1 MELVF
6 LYVNLSKNEFIE
18 KCGFNFSPNYYFEIE
33 YQEGLYTLLEKSTKK
48 IVSENFFDESGCI
61 SNITAIVGENGV
73 GKTTLLD
80 YIFLSDFSV
89 KQIKNNNY
97 DDYFLEQ
104 YEYKK
109 KVAIYKDGNQLICYH
124 NIENFNTNV
133 DFKCIYLSKDSNELK
148 DMLVYNKDYKNLTK
162 IFITNS
168 QYSIGELSTHGSLS
182 MLALNPNSLNLLKQ
196 SFYEK
201 SYFHNKKLYGGFY
214 EISVMLGQYRSLSE
228 FQSILDVLYLKYI
241 SKQNEKSIFENLLK
255 RNLKISFKRIDIYL
269 KRWIDKINGQNINDK
284 DDKTQLKTYYDI
296 WQSALSNME
305 NAAFKDDIVL
315 VLYENLLF
323 ELIAINRL
331 KKTDLK
337 EFTNKDELIEY
348 IDGMVK
354 DKNKECF
361 KDAYEEIK
369 LYERCLEKCSRYSCL
384 LPKGDLAY
392 STSIKIKYQSEELS
406 EFFGLIEN
414 SMFNNKSSFVLK
426 YINIEGLDLSSGE
439 RAMLNFFSWIH
450 MISYYNKIGTN
461 VKESTFDN
469 ILLLID
475 EIDLYCHPSWQQKL
489 LNHLIREVKFI
500 FKEKNVQIIFATHS
514 PIVLSD
520 MPKSNILYL
529 KKTDGKLLIDKNENH
544 SETFGTNIYKLFDD
558 AFFLEK
564 QGQIGE
570 FAKMKITSLI
580 KEVMDIKE
588 HDYDSEY
595 MNQLKNKISLIGEP
609 LIREKLLSML
619 VRIEYNDSMDLREK
633 RIMLYEERLKQLKG
647 E

>member
-61 SNITAIVGENGV
+61 SNITAIVDENGV

-214 EISVMLGQYRSLSE
+214 EIPVMLGQYRSLSE
-228 FQSILDVLYLKYI
+228 FQSI
-241 SKQNEKSIFENLLK
+241 
-255 RNLKISFKRIDIYL
+255 
-269 KRWIDKINGQNINDK
+269 
-284 DDKTQLKTYYDI
+284 
-296 WQSALSNME
+296 
-305 NAAFKDDIVL
+305 
-315 VLYENLLF
+315 
-323 ELIAINRL
+323 
-331 KKTDLK
+331 
-337 EFTNKDELIEY
+337 
-348 IDGMVK
+348 
-354 DKNKECF
+354 
-361 KDAYEEIK
+361 
-369 LYERCLEKCSRYSCL
+369 
-384 LPKGDLAY
+384 
-392 STSIKIKYQSEELS
+392 
-406 EFFGLIEN
+406 
-414 SMFNNKSSFVLK
+414 
-426 YINIEGLDLSSGE
+426 
-439 RAMLNFFSWIH
+439 
-450 MISYYNKIGTN
+450 
-461 VKESTFDN
+461 
-469 ILLLID
+469 
-475 EIDLYCHPSWQQKL
+475 
-489 LNHLIREVKFI
+489 
-500 FKEKNVQIIFATHS
+500 
-514 PIVLSD
+514 
-520 MPKSNILYL
+520 
-529 KKTDGKLLIDKNENH
+529 
-544 SETFGTNIYKLFDD
+544 
-558 AFFLEK
+558 
-564 QGQIGE
+564 
-570 FAKMKITSLI
+570 
-580 KEVMDIKE
+580 
-588 HDYDSEY
+588 
-595 MNQLKNKISLIGEP
+595 
-609 LIREKLLSML
+609 
-619 VRIEYNDSMDLREK
+619 
-633 RIMLYEERLKQLKG
+633 
-647 E
+647 

>member
-1 MELVF
+1 
-6 LYVNLSKNEFIE
+6 
-18 KCGFNFSPNYYFEIE
+18 
-33 YQEGLYTLLEKSTKK
+33 
-48 IVSENFFDESGCI
+48 
-61 SNITAIVGENGV
+61 
-73 GKTTLLD
+73 
-80 YIFLSDFSV
+80 
-89 KQIKNNNY
+89 
-97 DDYFLEQ
+97 
-104 YEYKK
+104 
-109 KVAIYKDGNQLICYH
+109 
-124 NIENFNTNV
+124 
-133 DFKCIYLSKDSNELK
+133 
-148 DMLVYNKDYKNLTK
+148 
-162 IFITNS
+162 
-168 QYSIGELSTHGSLS
+168 
-182 MLALNPNSLNLLKQ
+182 
-196 SFYEK
+196 
-201 SYFHNKKLYGGFY
+201 
-214 EISVMLGQYRSLSE
+214 MLGQYRSLSE

-284 DDKTQLKTYYDI
+284 DDKTQLETYYDI

-323 ELIAINRL
+323 ELIAIKRL

-348 IDGMVK
+348 IDEMVK

-544 SETFGTNIYKLFDD
+544 SETFGANIYKLFDD

-619 VRIEYNDSMDLREK
+619 VRTEYNDSMDLREK

>member
-1 MELVF
+1 
-6 LYVNLSKNEFIE
+6 
-18 KCGFNFSPNYYFEIE
+18 
-33 YQEGLYTLLEKSTKK
+33 
-48 IVSENFFDESGCI
+48 
-61 SNITAIVGENGV
+61 
-73 GKTTLLD
+73 
-80 YIFLSDFSV
+80 
-89 KQIKNNNY
+89 
-97 DDYFLEQ
+97 
-104 YEYKK
+104 
-109 KVAIYKDGNQLICYH
+109 
-124 NIENFNTNV
+124 
-133 DFKCIYLSKDSNELK
+133 
-148 DMLVYNKDYKNLTK
+148 MLVYNKDYKNLTK

-214 EISVMLGQYRSLSE
+214 EIPVMLGQYRSLSE

-284 DDKTQLKTYYDI
+284 DDKTQLETYYDI

-323 ELIAINRL
+323 ELIAIKRL

-348 IDGMVK
+348 IDEMVK

-450 MISYYNKIGTN
+450 MISYYDKIGTN

-544 SETFGTNIYKLFDD
+544 SETFGANIYKLFDD

-619 VRIEYNDSMDLREK
+619 VRTEYNDSMDLREK

>member
-6 LYVNLSKNEFIE
+6 LYVSLSKNEFIE

-348 IDGMVK
+348 RW
-354 DKNKECF
+354 N
-361 KDAYEEIK
+361 
-369 LYERCLEKCSRYSCL
+369 
-384 LPKGDLAY
+384 
-392 STSIKIKYQSEELS
+392 
-406 EFFGLIEN
+406 
-414 SMFNNKSSFVLK
+414 
-426 YINIEGLDLSSGE
+426 GE
-439 RAMLNFFSWIH
+439 R
-450 MISYYNKIGTN
+450 
-461 VKESTFDN
+461 
-469 ILLLID
+469 
-475 EIDLYCHPSWQQKL
+475 
-489 LNHLIREVKFI
+489 
-500 FKEKNVQIIFATHS
+500 
-514 PIVLSD
+514 
-520 MPKSNILYL
+520 
-529 KKTDGKLLIDKNENH
+529 
-544 SETFGTNIYKLFDD
+544 
-558 AFFLEK
+558 
-564 QGQIGE
+564 
-570 FAKMKITSLI
+570 
-580 KEVMDIKE
+580 
-588 HDYDSEY
+588 
-595 MNQLKNKISLIGEP
+595 
-609 LIREKLLSML
+609 
-619 VRIEYNDSMDLREK
+619 
-633 RIMLYEERLKQLKG
+633 
-647 E
+647 

>member
-61 SNITAIVGENGV
+61 FNITAIVGENGV

-124 NIENFNTNV
+124 NIEYFNTNV

-348 IDGMVK
+348 IDEMVK

-469 ILLLID
+469 ILLLVD

-544 SETFGTNIYKLFDD
+544 SETFGANIYKLFDD

-619 VRIEYNDSMDLREK
+619 VRTEYNDSMDLREK